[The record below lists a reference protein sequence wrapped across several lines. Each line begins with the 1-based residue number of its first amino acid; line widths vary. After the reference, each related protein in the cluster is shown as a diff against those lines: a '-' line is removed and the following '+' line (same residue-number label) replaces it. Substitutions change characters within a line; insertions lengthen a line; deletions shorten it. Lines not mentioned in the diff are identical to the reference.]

1 MTLYSK
7 IKLMK
12 NYFEEICTKLNDEI
26 EIEHIDIVDNSHK
39 HKKHKFFSPEKFH
52 LHLKIKSLYL
62 NSISRVNAQKMIM
75 KILKDDLSTKI
86 HAIEISIE
94 K

>member
-1 MTLYSK
+1 
-7 IKLMK
+7 MK
-12 NYFEEICTKLNDEI
+12 NYFDTIQIKLIEAI
-26 EIEHIDIVDNSHK
+26 EIEEIEIVDNSHK
-39 HKKHKFFSPEKFH
+39 HVGHKSFSSEKYH

-75 KILKDDLSTKI
+75 KVLKKDLETKI
-86 HAIEISIE
+86 HVLEISIM

>member
-1 MTLYSK
+1 
-7 IKLMK
+7 MK
-12 NYFEEICTKLNDEI
+12 NYFEEICIRLNREI
-26 EIEHIDIVDNSHK
+26 EIEHIDIVDNSNK
-39 HKKHKFFSPEKFH
+39 HKKHKSFSPEKFH

-75 KILKDDLSTKI
+75 DVLNEDLNTKI
-86 HAIEISIE
+86 HALEISIE

>member
-1 MTLYSK
+1 
-7 IKLMK
+7 MK
-12 NYFEEICTKLNDEI
+12 NYFDEICTKLKDEI

-62 NSISRVNAQKMIM
+62 ASISRVNAQRIIM

-86 HAIEISIE
+86 HALEISIE